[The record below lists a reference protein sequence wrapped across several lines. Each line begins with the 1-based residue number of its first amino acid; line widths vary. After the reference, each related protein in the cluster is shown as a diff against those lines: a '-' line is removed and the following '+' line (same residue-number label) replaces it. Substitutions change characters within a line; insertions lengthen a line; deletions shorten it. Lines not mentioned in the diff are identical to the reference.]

1 MEIEFI
7 KLKKYLDESKLKPTS
22 IKNYISSYNTLQ
34 DVFKNDNNYLLN
46 PIKTIEILNKEYTS
60 NKTLVSKYNIILL
73 LLSLVHASHKEYNNY
88 KDLYKAEYTRIK
100 QEINEVQEK
109 QEPTEKQLERQI
121 SIEQNKQILDTLKKS
136 VKPIKTIADL
146 IPLRNLVIY
155 TYLDE
160 QQGRGDFINSNYV
173 YEIPT
178 NTDHNYIYL
187 DKINKKA
194 YYIQNHHKTDKTLKQ
209 KTFELKNIL
218 YRLFVRLFNAY
229 KKLKFKNNY
238 AFYQDNGTTKMNTDN
253 LSKLYKKIGDDI
265 VNIPLSIQ
273 IMRTQKTSNDI
284 EVFLPIVER
293 ANKQGHNLNTVTKNY
308 MKKGLKKL

>member
-7 KLKKYLDESKLKPTS
+7 KFKKYLEERKVKPTT
-22 IKNYISSYNTLQ
+22 IKNYISTYNTLQ
-34 DVFKNDNNYLLN
+34 DLFKNDNNYLLN
-46 PIKTIEILNKEYTS
+46 PEKTIETLNKEYTN
-60 NKTLVSKYNIILL
+60 NKTLVSRYNIILL
-73 LLSLVHASHKEYNNY
+73 LLSLVHESNEKYKEYKY
-88 KDLYKAEYTRIK
+88 LYQTEYTRIK
-100 QEINEVQEK
+100 QAINEVQEK

-121 SIEQNKQILDTLKKS
+121 STEQNKQILDTLKKS
-136 VKPIKTIADL
+136 VKPVKTIEDL
-146 IPLRNLVIY
+146 IPLRNLLIY
-155 TYLDE
+155 TYLDK
-160 QQGRGDFINSNYV
+160 QQGRGDFINSYYV

-178 NTDHNYIYL
+178 NTDHNYIYI

-194 YYIQNHHKTDKTLKQ
+194 YYIQNHHKTDKSLKQ
-209 KTFELKNIL
+209 KMFELDNTL

-229 KKLKFKNNY
+229 KKLKLKNQY
-238 AFYQDNGTTKMNTDN
+238 AFYQDNGTNQMNTDN

-265 VNIPLSIQ
+265 LNIPLSIQ

-293 ANKQGHNLNTVTKNY
+293 ANKQGHNMNTVTKHY